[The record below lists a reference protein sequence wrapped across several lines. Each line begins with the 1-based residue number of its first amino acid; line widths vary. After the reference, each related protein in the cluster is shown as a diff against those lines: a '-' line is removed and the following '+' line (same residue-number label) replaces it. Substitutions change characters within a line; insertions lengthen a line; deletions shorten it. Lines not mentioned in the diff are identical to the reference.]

1 MNDNFVS
8 EYAQAQRQAYH
19 AMNQAL
25 EELARIMR
33 DSSSA
38 VHASSNELYQDLI
51 VTSRRLDLEMTEMR
65 VKMERANQLVL
76 AQAPAATSSDQP
88 TLSQSSIVPTHSVS
102 SEQML
107 QKIRNVIATSTSDEQ
122 PLILPT
128 KRSIVNPTTR
138 GTAPNGQL
146 STNDQPISKPSTPK
160 PFASATE
167 TRIGLDYDWS
177 TVPDQRFGMK
187 MIHLGKKYTG
197 LTNWN
202 ELYIKVLQGFHDY
215 KHSVF
220 KTRVLSINATGGQFV
235 TSKKN
240 LFVHSVTIGGLNFAI
255 GLLPNQIRDNIK
267 ALYGGYD
274 MSTEE
279 YGIYVRL

>member
-1 MNDNFVS
+1 
-8 EYAQAQRQAYH
+8 
-19 AMNQAL
+19 MNQAL

-33 DSSSA
+33 DSSSV

-65 VKMERANQLVL
+65 VKLERANQLVL
-76 AQAPAATSSDQP
+76 AQVPATAISNQP
-88 TLSQSSIVPTHSVS
+88 PISQSSTVPTHSVS

-107 QKIRNVIATSTSDEQ
+107 QKIRNVIATSNSDEQ
-122 PLILPT
+122 PLVLPS
-128 KRSIVNPTTR
+128 KRSVVNSSTR
-138 GTAPNGQL
+138 GTAPSSQ
-146 STNDQPISKPSTPK
+146 SHTNDQPISKSATPK

-177 TVPDQRFGMK
+177 TIPDQRFGMK

-240 LFVHSVTIGGLNFAI
+240 LFVHFVTIGSLNFAI
-255 GLLPNQIRDNIK
+255 GLRPNQIRDNIN

-274 MSTEE
+274 ISTEE
-279 YGIYVRL
+279 FSIFVRL